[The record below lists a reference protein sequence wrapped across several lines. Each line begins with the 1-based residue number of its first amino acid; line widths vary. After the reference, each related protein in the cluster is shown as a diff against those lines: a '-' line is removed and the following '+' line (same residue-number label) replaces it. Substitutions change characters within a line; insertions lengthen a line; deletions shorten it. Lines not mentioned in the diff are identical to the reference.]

1 MTTSDPDAI
10 RADIE
15 RTRAELSHNVDEL
28 TDTANPKNVANRQV
42 DKMKDAVVGVKDKI
56 MGSEDPT
63 DRGGIRD
70 GAADIGN
77 AVSDAPRQVKI
88 KTRGNPL
95 AAGLVAFGVG
105 LLISSLIPPSE
116 KEQQVV
122 SDLEPSIE
130 PLKSEATAAAK
141 EVAENLREPA
151 ESAVESIKT
160 RAGESAQHVKEES
173 GSAKDQIQ
181 GQATTARDTV
191 QEHNS

>member
-28 TDTANPKNVANRQV
+28 ADTANPKHIANRQV
-42 DKMKDAVVGVKDKI
+42 GKVKDAVVGVKDKI

-63 DRGGIRD
+63 DRGALQE
-70 GAADIGN
+70 GAASIGD
-77 AVSDAPRQVKI
+77 AVSDAPQQVKI

-105 LLISSLIPPSE
+105 LLISSLIPPSK

-122 SDLEPSIE
+122 SDLEPSIA

-141 EVAENLREPA
+141 EIAENLREPA

-160 RAGESAQHVKEES
+160 QAGESVQQVKDES

-181 GQATTARDTV
+181 GQATTAKDTV
-191 QEHNS
+191 QEHRS